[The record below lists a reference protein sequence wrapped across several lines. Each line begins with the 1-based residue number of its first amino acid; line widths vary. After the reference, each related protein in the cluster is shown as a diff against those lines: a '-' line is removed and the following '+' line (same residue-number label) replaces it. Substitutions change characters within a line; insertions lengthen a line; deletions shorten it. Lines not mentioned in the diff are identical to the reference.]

1 MLSRKWE
8 MRIPRCGL
16 VSLALDFGET
26 TRVLPEKADFKE
38 EFEMG
43 TEKRGR
49 SGICPGKQEI
59 LLEFIN
65 MLNTGSWAGGGL
77 WYLIEEERQC

>member
-43 TEKRGR
+43 TEK
-49 SGICPGKQEI
+49 
-59 LLEFIN
+59 
-65 MLNTGSWAGGGL
+65 
-77 WYLIEEERQC
+77 